1 MRILIT
7 GGTGLIGR
15 RLCTALLAQG
25 HQLTV
30 LSRRS
35 QQVAALCGDGVTAI
49 ASLDEYHRDVS
60 FDAVINLAGEPIVD
74 ARWSDRRKQILR
86 QSRIDLTESL
96 IQKMRE
102 ASTLPQ
108 VFLSGSAIGYYGDGG
123 DVVLSE
129 QAQAGGDFAAQL
141 CVDWE
146 AAAMA
151 AAALGI
157 RTCILRTGLVLDVA
171 GGMLKK
177 MHLPFNL
184 CLGARIGN
192 GYQWMSWVHC
202 DDYVAMLLF
211 LLQHKSAA
219 GCFNM
224 VAPEPV
230 TNRKFT
236 RLLAVALNRPVFFV
250 TPAFLLKI
258 ALGDMS
264 QLLTGGQRV
273 IPAKISALGYQFQH
287 PSLLPA
293 LTDLLKRSR
302 SMSG

>member
-15 RLCTALLAQG
+15 RLCAALLAQG

-35 QQVAALCGDGVTAI
+35 QQVPGLCGAGVI
-49 ASLDEYHRDVS
+49 GMDSLDKYQRDTQ

-74 ARWSDRRKQILR
+74 ARWSAERKQILR
-86 QSRIDLTESL
+86 QSRIDLTECL

-102 ASTLPQ
+102 ASYRPQ
-108 VFLSGSAIGYYGDGG
+108 IFLSGSAIGYYGNGG
-123 DVVLSE
+123 DVILSE
-129 QAQAGGDFAAQL
+129 QAEAGGDFGAQL

-157 RTCILRTGLVLDVA
+157 RTCILRTGLVLDDN
-171 GGMLKK
+171 GGMLRK
-177 MHLPFNL
+177 MQLPFSL
-184 CLGARIGN
+184 GLGARIGN
-192 GYQWMSWVHC
+192 GYQWMSWIHI
-202 DDYVAMLLF
+202 DDYVAILLF
-211 LLQHKSAA
+211 LLQHESAA

-236 RLLAVALNRPVFFV
+236 RLLAVALHRPVIFV
-250 TPAFLLKI
+250 TPAFLLKL
-258 ALGDMS
+258 ALGEMS
-264 QLLTGGQRV
+264 ELLIGGQRV
-273 IPAKISALGYQFQH
+273 IPAKISALGYQFKY

-293 LTDLLKRSR
+293 LTDLLKRTS
-302 SMSG
+302 

>member
-15 RLCTALLAQG
+15 RLCAALHAQG

-35 QQVAALCGDGVTAI
+35 QQVSTLCGAGVLAMS
-49 ASLDEYHRDVS
+49 SLDEYQTDTH

-74 ARWSDRRKQILR
+74 TRWSESRKQILR
-86 QSRIDLTESL
+86 QSRIDLTEGL
-96 IQKMRE
+96 MQKMRE
-102 ASTLPQ
+102 ASSRPQ
-108 VFLSGSAIGYYGDGG
+108 IFLSGSAIGYYGDGG
-123 DVVLSE
+123 DVILSE
-129 QAQAGGDFAAQL
+129 QAEAGGDFGAQL

-151 AAALGI
+151 AAAMGI
-157 RTCILRTGLVLDVA
+157 RTCILRTGLVLDSA
-171 GGMLKK
+171 GGMLQK
-177 MHLPFNL
+177 MHLPFSL
-184 CLGARIGN
+184 GLGARIGN
-192 GYQWMSWVHC
+192 GYQWMSWIHI
-202 DDYVAMLLF
+202 DDYVAILLF

-236 RLLAVALNRPVFFV
+236 RLLALALRRPVIFV
-250 TPAFLLKI
+250 TPAFLLKLV
-258 ALGDMS
+258 LGEMS
-264 QLLTGGQRV
+264 ELLIGGQRV
-273 IPAKISALGYQFQH
+273 IPAKISALGYQFKH

-293 LTDLLKRSR
+293 LTDLLKHTK
-302 SMSG
+302 